1 MGIFMKAIERKYH
14 LFNAKGETIGRL
26 ATEIGRILRG
36 KNKVDFTPNIDGGD
50 FAVVINSDK
59 IKPTGNKLKDKIY
72 FRFSGYPGGITK
84 TTLEEQIKKDSRKV
98 IQDAVYG
105 MLPKNKLRDKM
116 MKRLLVY
123 KDDKHN
129 HKIDG
134 KIIVE

>member
-1 MGIFMKAIERKYH
+1 MKAIERKYH

-26 ATEIGRILRG
+26 AIEIGRILRG